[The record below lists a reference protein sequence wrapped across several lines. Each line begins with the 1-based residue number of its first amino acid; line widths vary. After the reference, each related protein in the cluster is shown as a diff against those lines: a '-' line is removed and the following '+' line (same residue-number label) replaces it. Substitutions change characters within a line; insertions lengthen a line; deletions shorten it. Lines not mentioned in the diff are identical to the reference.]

1 MFFSVLALLMKLL
14 AQVWELVVYSPL
26 MELRALAGK
35 GDKHTVDFPLL
46 AGNRVY
52 LLFFLLFF

>member
-1 MFFSVLALLMKLL
+1 LL

-46 AGNRVY
+46 AGNGVY
-52 LLFFLLFF
+52 LLFFFLFF